1 MAKDE
6 FYWSDLIGLTVIN
19 LQGEQLG
26 EVDSLLETGAND
38 VLVVKN
44 KEQKTQCLV
53 PFVMGDIVEKVDR
66 DGKVIT
72 VNWGPWGEV
81 GMARE
86 GTKAHAISLRG
97 GDFPLATAEAYRCLE
112 QVLELTRAQSTR
124 SHTHMTLT

>member
-72 VNWGPWGEV
+72 ANW
-81 GMARE
+81 
-86 GTKAHAISLRG
+86 
-97 GDFPLATAEAYRCLE
+97 E
-112 QVLELTRAQSTR
+112 QDY
-124 SHTHMTLT
+124 